1 MNILELL
8 SLYLHYISFPF
19 RFFLIYLIAN
29 ILFYCIKNTEDE
41 VKINQYA
48 KLFGK
53 VILWGFSMDIIIEDK
68 DLIKYNKYL
77 YSDKKLLAV
86 FNHSSTSDG
95 IIMPGI
101 FDKTSAVILSKRVI
115 PGHTEEVDKKV
126 KNVIIEKGKTTQKII
141 DFVENRKAGG
151 NILFIAPGSGN
162 TPSIPGDITEFT
174 SKGAFVGKF
183 PILPV
188 LVKYEDDSLNHNADK
203 GEDPVSSFL
212 KTFLVKDYK
221 VRIKVLDLIECG
233 DEETVDE
240 YKDRVYSIMN
250 TAYKELK
257 IHYNIK

>member
-1 MNILELL
+1 MNILELF

-19 RFFLIYLIAN
+19 RFFLTYLIVT
-29 ILFYCIKNTEDE
+29 ILFYYIRNTEDE

-53 VILWGFSMDIIIEDK
+53 IILWGFSMDIIIDDK

-86 FNHSSTSDG
+86 FNHSSISDG

-101 FDKTSAVILSKRVI
+101 FDKTSAVILNHIV
-115 PGHTEEVDKKV
+115 PGQCDDIDKKV
-126 KNVIIEKGKTTQKII
+126 KNVMIEKGKTTQKII
-141 DFVENRKAGG
+141 DFVDKRKIGG

-162 TPSIPGDITEFT
+162 TPRVPGNITEFT
-174 SKGAFVGKF
+174 STGAFVGKF
-183 PILPV
+183 PVLPILI
-188 LVKYEDDSLNHNADK
+188 KYEDDSLNHNADK
-203 GEDPVSSFL
+203 GEDHVSSFL

-233 DEETVDE
+233 YEESVEE